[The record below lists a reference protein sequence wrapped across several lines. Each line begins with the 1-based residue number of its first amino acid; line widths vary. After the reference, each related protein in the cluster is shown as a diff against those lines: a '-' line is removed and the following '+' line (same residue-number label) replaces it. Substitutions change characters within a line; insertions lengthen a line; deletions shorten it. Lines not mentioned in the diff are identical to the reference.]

1 MLVFAV
7 RRLLSVIPILL
18 AASIFTFLLVDTYGD
33 PLAPMRMQVPPVP
46 EQTIQLTAERLYL
59 DRSTPERY
67 WLWLTGVGDTHGDI
81 GLLQGEW
88 GPSVRQGVDIG
99 EEIGDRF
106 IITLRLVFAGMVLS
120 FFFGI
125 LTGVISAVRQY
136 SRTDHVLTFIG
147 FLALAMPV
155 FWLAALIKEWGNWA
169 NDQAGTRLFF
179 TTWATSPGYYRMDF
193 LEKVNDVGAH
203 LVLPT
208 LTLMLAGFAL
218 IGRYQ
223 RAQMLEVLNSD
234 YVRLA
239 RAKGLRNRTVMRRHA
254 LRTALIPVATLF
266 GIQIWVNL
274 TGVVIVERVFEWRGL
289 GRFLIDSVVSIDAY
303 GVMGF
308 LVISSVLIT
317 VGILVGDLLYAVLD
331 PRIRYE

>member
-1 MLVFAV
+1 MLVFTV

-18 AASIFTFLLVDTYGD
+18 AATIFTFLLVDSYGD
-33 PLAPMRMQVPPVP
+33 PLAPMRMQVPAVP
-46 EQTIQLTAERLYL
+46 EQTIQVTADRLYL

-67 WLWLTGVGDTHGDI
+67 WLWVTGVGDTNDDI

-88 GPSVRQGVDIG
+88 GPSVRPGVDIG
-99 EEIGDRF
+99 EEIGQRF
-106 IITLRLVFAGMVLS
+106 IITLRLVFAGLILS
-120 FFFGI
+120 FIFGI
-125 LTGVISAVRQY
+125 LTGVVSAVRQY
-136 SRTDHVLTFIG
+136 SKTDHVLTFIG

-155 FWLAALIKEWGNWA
+155 FWLGALIKEVGNEINRW
-169 NDQAGTRLFF
+169 AGTTVLYP
-179 TTWATSPGYYRMDF
+179 TWATSSDYYRMDF
-193 LEKVNDVGAH
+193 AEKVNDVGAH
-203 LVLPT
+203 LILPT
-208 LTLMLAGFAL
+208 LTLMLTGFAL

-266 GIQIWVNL
+266 GIQIWINL
-274 TGVVIVERVFEWRGL
+274 TGVVIVERVFEWQGL

-317 VGILVGDLLYAVLD
+317 FAILVGDLLYAVLD